1 MPNVPS
7 DVIPIDKMK
16 MVLVEMHIAD
26 AVAQNK
32 AQGGVNEKQL
42 TREYYAT
49 IYKNQGVKEQDFV
62 KSYHFYEQTPAL
74 FNKLYEDVLTEM
86 SKIEAKETKDSTAK
100 K

>member
-1 MPNVPS
+1 
-7 DVIPIDKMK
+7 MK
-16 MVLVEMHIAD
+16 MVLVDMHIAD

-49 IYKNQGVKEQDFV
+49 IYKNNGVKEEDFL
-62 KSYHFYEQTPAL
+62 KSYHFYEQSPPL
-74 FNKLYEDVLTEM
+74 LNKLYEDVLTEM
-86 SKIEAKETKDSTAK
+86 SKIEAKETKDSISAK